1 MRTTLKSSF
10 ITEDRGMATRKLTPI
25 HPGEVLLADFLEA
38 MGISQYRLAQDI
50 SVPPRRI
57 NEIVLGKRAIS
68 ADTALRLARYFGTSE
83 RFWLNLQSRFD
94 LEVERDRL
102 GDRLRKEVKFYVRP
116 ADTFAAGGRARV
128 CAEAHAALVSA
139 RSR

>member
-1 MRTTLKSSF
+1 
-10 ITEDRGMATRKLTPI
+10 MATRKLAPI

-102 GDRLRKEVKFYVRP
+102 GDRLRKEVTVL
-116 ADTFAAGGRARV
+116 RV
-128 CAEAHAALVSA
+128 N
-139 RSR
+139 SRDDG